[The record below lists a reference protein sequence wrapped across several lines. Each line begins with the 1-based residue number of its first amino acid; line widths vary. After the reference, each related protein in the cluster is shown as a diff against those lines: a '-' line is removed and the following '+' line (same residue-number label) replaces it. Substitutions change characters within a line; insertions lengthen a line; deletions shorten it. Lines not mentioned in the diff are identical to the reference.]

1 MNDETHLSYLAFLVP
16 VFFKKLQCPTI
27 SLYIQLLH
35 KLSNL
40 DFWLFLF
47 IYFYLTKDIL
57 FYFFKF
63 F

>member
-47 IYFYLTKDIL
+47 IYLFIYFYLTKD
-57 FYFFKF
+57 FFNF